1 MPMRRTPRSGEF
13 SDSTSGVN
21 RKQSEWAKTA
31 RYICARLIDNG
42 LGGMLILGATVVGT
56 FAVMAYGMTS
66 PDRKE
71 VMLAILGW
79 PFFGIV
85 GWLFAFM
92 IFFVCR
98 YTHAVRDRT
107 HTTEMNRNAEVKN
120 QAVQAALP
128 FELKS
133 SESTPTE
140 PQ

>member
-1 MPMRRTPRSGEF
+1 
-13 SDSTSGVN
+13 
-21 RKQSEWAKTA
+21 
-31 RYICARLIDNG
+31 
-42 LGGMLILGATVVGT
+42 MLILGATVVGV

-71 VMLAILGW
+71 VMIAILSW
-79 PFFGIV
+79 PFFGIL
-85 GWLFAFM
+85 GWLLAFA

-98 YTHAVRDRT
+98 YTHSLRDKT
-107 HTTEMNRNAEVKN
+107 HTIEMNRIAEVKN

-140 PQ
+140 SQ